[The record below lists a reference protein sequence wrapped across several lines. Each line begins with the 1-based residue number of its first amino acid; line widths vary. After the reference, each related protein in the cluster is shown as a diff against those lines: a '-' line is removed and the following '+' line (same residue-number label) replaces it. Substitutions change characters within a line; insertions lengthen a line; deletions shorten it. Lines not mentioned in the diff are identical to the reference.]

1 MIAATLSSA
10 CPSDETVAAL
20 IDGEL
25 THNDAAAV
33 RAHVQQCAACRARE
47 AHFARVASTLTRLE
61 LPADDAFVAS
71 VAQRLDRKSS
81 RPHLGRLVAP
91 VLAAAAA
98 VVVTVWI
105 ARPASSEPVS
115 KFTARGAPSPAG
127 PSAGRHLGFEAFVHP
142 SSRAQARRPLREGDV
157 LAPGDGLSFMLYNR
171 SRQEARFLLF
181 GVDAEGSVH
190 WFYPAYLAPGT
201 DPTSPVLAAVP
212 EVVSLSEGVTPDHP
226 AAGTFQ
232 VVAVFA
238 PEELRVQRVE
248 QLLTEGSLDALRQK
262 YPGAEIQVIRVQMSR
277 AVER

>member
-1 MIAATLSSA
+1 
-10 CPSDETVAAL
+10 P
-20 IDGEL
+20 
-25 THNDAAAV
+25 
-33 RAHVQQCAACRARE
+33 
-47 AHFARVASTLTRLE
+47 
-61 LPADDAFVAS
+61 
-71 VAQRLDRKSS
+71 
-81 RPHLGRLVAP
+81 RPRLGRLVAP
-91 VLAAAAA
+91 ALAAAAA

-105 ARPASSEPVS
+105 ARPASPRLQPGSSE
-115 KFTARGAPSPAG
+115 FTARGASSPAG

-157 LAPGDGLSFMLYNR
+157 LTPGDGLSFMLYNR
-171 SRQEARFLLF
+171 SHQEARFLLF

-212 EVVSLSEGVTPDHP
+212 EVVSLGEGVTPDHP
-226 AAGTFQ
+226 AAGAFQ

-248 QLLTEGSLDALRQK
+248 QLLAEGSLDALRQK
-262 YPGAEIQVIRVQMSR
+262 YPGAEIQVIRVRMSR